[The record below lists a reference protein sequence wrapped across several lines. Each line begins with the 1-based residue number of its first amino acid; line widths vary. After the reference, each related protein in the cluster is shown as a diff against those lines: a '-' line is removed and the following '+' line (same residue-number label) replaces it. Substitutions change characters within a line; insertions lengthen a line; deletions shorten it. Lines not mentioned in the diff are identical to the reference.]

1 VLATDA
7 LGGLF
12 MSDDLRALRVYAGY
26 VVLGLVVFSVVVR
39 PDQGMVTT
47 LLGALSAWLGL
58 YWLERREGRR

>member
-1 VLATDA
+1 
-7 LGGLF
+7 